1 MFDDCYRI
9 PAEFSLSFYL
19 QTIERILMYYFKCN
33 EFESGE

>member
-1 MFDDCYRI
+1 MTVIEYR
-9 PAEFSLSFYL
+9 LSSPSPFYL